1 MAFCFKGIVLVVV
14 AMVAQPVKG
23 KSIQPPWR
31 IFSVNKARELEE
43 TKRNTSSNFTF
54 LPISDIAKGLD
65 YLKKKYPDVDWS
77 AVTPTS
83 GTGRREFK
91 NENLLKQ
98 AKRTSSFVFLNQS
111 DIAKGLDY
119 LKKKYPDVDWSAVTP
134 TSGTGRR
141 ELKSEIMDSNTNGIL
156 NEVAEEL
163 KKSFQIHDSSIQ
175 QRNDISDQH
184 DDGQGVLEEKSPD
197 ESAALIEEQLHAEY

>member
-54 LPISDIAKGLD
+54 LPI
-65 YLKKKYPDVDWS
+65 
-77 AVTPTS
+77 
-83 GTGRREFK
+83 
-91 NENLLKQ
+91 
-98 AKRTSSFVFLNQS
+98 S